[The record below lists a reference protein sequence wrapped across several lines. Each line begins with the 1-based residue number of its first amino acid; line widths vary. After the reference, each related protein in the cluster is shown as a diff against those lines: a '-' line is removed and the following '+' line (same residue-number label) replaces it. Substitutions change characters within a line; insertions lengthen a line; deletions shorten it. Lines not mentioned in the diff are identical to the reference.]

1 MKLIIEETKPSQAG
15 RLWSLKAKFYP
26 SPKWPEWTP
35 EEERRDRKTELGHS
49 DHLPENSGR
58 ASARRRAE
66 AILAESSITTGQLV
80 PRLAP
85 GQGQASE
92 AGYELT
98 AFCLMTV
105 NLFCYLLSLLL
116 SSYS

>member
-1 MKLIIEETKPSQAG
+1 MKLIIEETKPSQTG
-15 RLWSLKAKFYP
+15 RLWSLKARFYP
-26 SPKWPEWTP
+26 SPKWQNGHQ
-35 EEERRDRKTELGHS
+35 RKSGDRKTELGHS
-49 DHLPENSGR
+49 DHLSENSGR

-66 AILAESSITTGQLV
+66 AILAESSIATGQLV

-116 SSYS
+116 GSYS